1 MNFDDF
7 FNLDNLDNL
16 SDNISPVYSAEMKV
30 TKKQDSVSWQNKTLS
45 FYNPSPEFYAFLIE
59 QGIVKT
65 DIKKR
70 AGGFCM
76 AYNSHNIASEKEMNE
91 MIDTLL
97 ELVLAPVAIEY
108 TKKTGVPYQQVKT
121 YKIPAKQV
129 AVFANVMRNYLLGI
143 CSY

>member
-16 SDNISPVYSAEMKV
+16 SDNISPVYSAEMSE
-30 TKKQDSVSWQNKTLS
+30 TKKEHSVSWQNKTLS

-70 AGGFCM
+70 AGVFCM
-76 AYNSHNIASEKEMNE
+76 AYNAHNIASEKEMNE

>member
-16 SDNISPVYSAEMKV
+16 SDDTSPVYSAEMKE
-30 TKKQDSVSWQNKTLS
+30 TKKEDSVSWQNKTLS

-70 AGGFCM
+70 VDVFCM
-76 AYNSHNIASEKEMNE
+76 AYSANHISSEKEMYE

-108 TKKTGVPYQQVKT
+108 TKKTGVPYQQVKS
-121 YKIPAKQV
+121 YKIPANQV
-129 AVFANVMRNYLLGI
+129 AIFANVMRNYLLGT